1 MKLLVVEDEHTLL
14 QSILE
19 YFTQEE
25 FLCEGS
31 ATYAD
36 ALNKIEDFSY
46 DCIILDINLPDGNGL
61 RLLQHLRRQKKH
73 DAVIIISA
81 RDSLQDKITGLDYG
95 ADDYITK
102 PFHLSELNARVK
114 ALLRRKYVHGTNTL
128 ELGNLQIEL
137 FSRTASCGQQKL
149 SLTKSEFDL
158 LAYLMNNPN
167 RVVSRQAI
175 AEHIYGN
182 QSDNM
187 PSFDFVY
194 SQIKNLKRKLK
205 EKGCDDLIQTVY
217 GLGYKLSL

>member
-31 ATYAD
+31 ATHAD

-61 RLLQHLRRQKKH
+61 RLLQHLRKQKKD

-114 ALLRRKYVHGTNTL
+114 ALLRRKYVHGTDTL

-137 FSRTASCGQQKL
+137 FSRTASCDQQKL

-175 AEHIYGN
+175 AEHIYGD

>member
-31 ATYAD
+31 AAYID

-46 DCIILDINLPDGNGL
+46 DCIILDINLPDGSGL
-61 RLLQHLRRQKKH
+61 RLLQHLRKQKKD

-102 PFHLSELNARVK
+102 PFHLSELFARV
-114 ALLRRKYVHGTNTL
+114 
-128 ELGNLQIEL
+128 
-137 FSRTASCGQQKL
+137 
-149 SLTKSEFDL
+149 
-158 LAYLMNNPN
+158 
-167 RVVSRQAI
+167 
-175 AEHIYGN
+175 
-182 QSDNM
+182 
-187 PSFDFVY
+187 
-194 SQIKNLKRKLK
+194 
-205 EKGCDDLIQTVY
+205 
-217 GLGYKLSL
+217 